1 VAEATSLARSLQIQ
15 LRVIGAVLMREII
28 TRFGRDNLG
37 VLWLFVEP
45 MMFTVGVLLVWT
57 FTRLAGGRDLP
68 IVMFCVTGYSSV
80 LLWRNC
86 VSRAATAIPPNFGL
100 LYHRN
105 VRPLDL
111 ILARALLEVGGATI
125 SFAGLT
131 VFFVCFGLADWPVDP
146 LQVVAGWLLLAWF
159 GTALS
164 LAMGASALFSELT
177 ERVWHPVSYLM
188 FPLSGAVFLV
198 EWLPPESRPYV
209 LYVPMVNAIE
219 IMREGYFGP
228 AMKAHYDL
236 GYYVAVCLIL
246 SLLGLAGIRLASRRI
261 EVP

>member
-57 FTRLAGGRDLP
+57 FTRLASGRDLP

-111 ILARALLEVGGATI
+111 ILARALLEVGGATTGR
-125 SFAGLT
+125 STRCRWWRAG
-131 VFFVCFGLADWPVDP
+131 CCSPGSAPRSPWRW
-146 LQVVAGWLLLAWF
+146 ARARC
-159 GTALS
+159 S
-164 LAMGASALFSELT
+164 AS
-177 ERVWHPVSYLM
+177 
-188 FPLSGAVFLV
+188 
-198 EWLPPESRPYV
+198 
-209 LYVPMVNAIE
+209 
-219 IMREGYFGP
+219 
-228 AMKAHYDL
+228 
-236 GYYVAVCLIL
+236 
-246 SLLGLAGIRLASRRI
+246 
-261 EVP
+261 